1 MTEEI
6 TLDDLNKDVASKQIE
21 MNVSAAVE
29 EVAAEPKSGNLDGTI
44 EDGTIEDG
52 QKDIGAGP
60 DYDDNSVNCG
70 NAEGSR
76 EDSSAVD
83 GPNEADFGNS
93 LDRAEISSETKE
105 NSTDAINKEMMNDK
119 LEKDEEVAEVD
130 DIEEETKQ
138 DEENST
144 KQDKISEDVTK
155 DEIQENTSKVDEIE
169 EEASRMD
176 EIKEGDATKVGGEVK
191 SETVSEENENENV
204 DKLINS
210 KPTEKVES
218 YSDDEIELDE
228 GESSD
233 SDSSS
238 EDSDSS
244 SDSDSDSDSSS
255 EGDDKKVSA
264 VDIDDLA
271 DDEDEPSNG
280 PIVSKN
286 EVADES
292 APKLPE
298 DYKIPDN
305 APLELIGEITGLVEK
320 SAIIKANISGEFRV
334 LNDSSIFCFEDRTVL
349 GPLFETFGR
358 LQSPMYRVKFDDEN
372 EFNKLKDKKGAKVY
386 YVVPDSQF
394 IYTETIKNLK
404 GTDASNCHDE
414 ELPEEEQEFSDDE
427 RELAAKQSKKRKK
440 KTKNTKDNSVLNEP
454 QPPKQTNNRK
464 RHHGNTNNAENQ
476 NSNQN
481 LKYQPYGYPQNNQ
494 AQQLNVPPANS
505 VQHQHNNPLIHSL
518 PNLQVH
524 QILQLQQHQ
533 QQQHQHQHQHQQQEQ
548 QQQQQQG
555 YVPHMQPPQQHAYF
569 PSPQQAYNQPQL
581 QNQFQGH
588 SLVYGSPYNQQQ
600 QHNILGHN
608 QHPVYN
614 PNQQPPNP
622 YFPQGT
628 TNSYVPN
635 VPQTNYQQ
643 WNQGPQQNQL
653 QQLQQLVVNH
663 LNGQIQQP
671 PASNNPQYPGGNNP
685 LQN

>member
-1 MTEEI
+1 MTEEN
-6 TLDDLNKDVASKQIE
+6 TLDDVNKDVDSTQIE
-21 MNVSAAVE
+21 MNVSAPVE
-29 EVAAEPKSGNLDGTI
+29 DVDVEPKSRDL
-44 EDGTIEDG
+44 DGTIEDG

-60 DYDDNSVNCG
+60 DYDDNNVNCG
-70 NAEGSR
+70 NAEGST

-83 GPNEADFGNS
+83 GPNEADSANS
-93 LDRAEISSETKE
+93 LDRAEVSSETKE
-105 NSTDAINKEMMNDK
+105 NATDAINKEMTNDK
-119 LEKDEEVAEVD
+119 LDKDEEVAKVD

-138 DEENST
+138 DEENTT
-144 KQDKISEDVTK
+144 KHDKINEDVTK
-155 DEIQENTSKVDEIE
+155 VEIQENTSKLDEIE
-169 EEASRMD
+169 EEASRTD
-176 EIKEGDATKVGGEVK
+176 EIKEGDDTKVGGEVE
-191 SETVSEENENENV
+191 SETVSEENENENI

-218 YSDDEIELDE
+218 YSDDEIELE
-228 GESSD
+228 ESSD
-233 SDSSS
+233 SDSLS

-244 SDSDSDSDSSS
+244 SDSDSDSDSST

-394 IYTETIKNLK
+394 IYTDTIKNLK

-440 KTKNTKDNSVLNEP
+440 KTKTTKDSSVLNDP

-476 NSNQN
+476 SSNQN

-494 AQQLNVPPANS
+494 AQQLNVPPASS

-524 QILQLQQHQ
+524 QILQLQQQQ
-533 QQQHQHQHQHQQQEQ
+533 QQQHQ
-548 QQQQQQG
+548 G
-555 YVPHMQPPQQHAYF
+555 YAPHMQPPQQHAYF

-588 SLVYGSPYNQQQ
+588 SLVYGSPFNQQQ
-600 QHNILGHN
+600 QHNMLGHN
-608 QHPVYN
+608 QHSVYN
-614 PNQQPPNP
+614 PNHQLPNP

-663 LNGQIQQP
+663 LNGQTQQP
-671 PASNNPQYPGGNNP
+671 PASNNPQYPGGSNP